1 MIPIIEHNDNFTIS
15 KVVLAYYS
23 KLLANTK
30 PENNIRHHG
39 LSLVISGS
47 LKLKIDD
54 ATHVAQKGDIII
66 HRKGD
71 IYNSESEDATE
82 YIVISYLC
90 DKEDIL
96 ENLLPKGCIFRPTH
110 RKRYVD
116 LFERAAS
123 IHFSQGVCYEPL
135 LKAVVQEIIC
145 SIVRENHPRSLS
157 SANNPITAARYYIE
171 EYSNRFIT
179 AEDIASVA
187 GCSQS
192 YLRYLF
198 RQAYGESPMHY
209 LNKVRV
215 ERAKEMIATN
225 LYTLSEIA
233 TACGFRNVYYF
244 SKVFKEFTGV
254 SPGHY

>member
-1 MIPIIEHNDNFTIS
+1 MITIITNNDNFTIN
-15 KVVLAYYS
+15 KVILSHYS
-23 KLLANTK
+23 NVPANTK
-30 PENNIRHHG
+30 PANDIPHYG

-47 LKLKIDD
+47 LKLRINNGE
-54 ATHVAQKGDIII
+54 HMAQKGDIII

-71 IYNSESEDATE
+71 IYHLDSEDATE

-90 DKEDIL
+90 DREDIL

-116 LFERAAS
+116 LFERAAT

-135 LKAVVQEIIC
+135 LKAMVQEIIC
-145 SIVRENHPRSLS
+145 NIVRENYPRSLS
-157 SANNPITAARYYIE
+157 SATNPITAARYYIE
-171 EYSNRFIT
+171 EYSNLFIT

-215 ERAKEMIATN
+215 ERAKEMISTN
-225 LYTLSEIA
+225 MYTLNEIA
-233 TACGFRNVYYF
+233 TACGFRNAYYF

-254 SPGHY
+254 PPGHY